1 MHECMIK
8 DSPKFILQ
16 ISIMKKGNQIILCR
30 NLKSDFPKTRA
41 ILMPKL
47 QLFVSVIKIRE
58 ESNHLWNP

>member
-1 MHECMIK
+1 MIK
-8 DSPKFILQ
+8 DSHKFILQ

-30 NLKSDFPKTRA
+30 NLKSDFSKTRA

-47 QLFVSVIKIRE
+47 QLFVSVIKIGE